1 MSAMNALIVMA
12 KRPAAGQTKTRL
24 CPPLTPSRAAGLYEC
39 FLRDTIALMRQ
50 VPGVQPLIAYL
61 PAGETLYFQQLAPDF
76 DLVQQVGE
84 SLGER
89 LDNVIGACLKAG
101 YRHVV
106 AIDSDSPTLPAAY
119 LQGAFDVLAGG
130 SDVVLGPCDDG
141 GYYLIGFTRP
151 APRLLREVRMSTPD
165 VTADTLALAEE
176 VGLEVGMLPRW
187 YDVDDAQTLARLSLE
202 LETAPEGVAVNT
214 RRFLGRF
221 PKKSVHIG

>member
-1 MSAMNALIVMA
+1 MSSLNALIVMA

-50 VPGVQPLIAYL
+50 VPGVQPMIAYL
-61 PAGETLYFQQLAPDF
+61 PAGEAPYFQQLAPDF
-76 DLVQQVGE
+76 DLAQQVGE

-119 LQGAFDVLAGG
+119 LQGAFNVLAGG

-165 VTADTLALAEE
+165 VTADTLALAEDA
-176 VGLEVGMLPRW
+176 GLEVGMLPRW
-187 YDVDDAQTLARLSLE
+187 YDVDDAASLIRLVKEVKNSDRR
-202 LETAPEGVAVNT
+202 VATQT
-214 RRFLGRF
+214 RRFMAQQNMDDMLG
-221 PKKSVHIG
+221 